1 MGRIITQHAET
12 PIILR
17 YGQPL
22 ILTMAHGSSL
32 GSLSPFFPV
41 SSPLERHERIPRTHV
56 EAIVLS

>member
-32 GSLSPFFPV
+32 GSLSPFSLFLRL
-41 SSPLERHERIPRTHV
+41 SKGTSEFLART
-56 EAIVLS
+56 SKPSC